1 MTTKRSKRAN
11 PVPLIVEPHPAD
23 YDGYPFI
30 TLIQHRNEHILAIID
45 NASDKTIEAFVLDL
59 CGPEKV
65 NEEIIIAIAAEW
77 YKEEG
82 GRYPISVEFSKRGV
96 TSETSKIL
104 RSYKVDFVTRVIGP
118 LLSYPM
124 NTVKSVKRRRRKPVP
139 QGMEVH
145 KKVIELKPV

>member
-11 PVPLIVEPHPAD
+11 PVPLIVEEHPDD
-23 YDGYPFI
+23 YNGYPFI

-65 NEEIIIAIAAEW
+65 NEEVIISIAEDW
-77 YKEEG
+77 YGESG
-82 GRYPISVEFSKRGV
+82 GRYPLSVEFSKQGL

-118 LLSYPM
+118 LLSYSM
-124 NTVKSVKRRRRKPVP
+124 DDVKSVKRRRRKPVP
-139 QGMEVH
+139 AGMEVR
-145 KKVIELKPV
+145 KNVVNLNK

>member
-45 NASDKTIEAFVLDL
+45 NASEKSIEAFVLDL

-65 NEEIIIAIAAEW
+65 NEEIVIAIAAEW
-77 YKEEG
+77 YQESG
-82 GRYPISVEFSKRGV
+82 DRYPISVEFSKRGV

-118 LLSYPM
+118 LLKYPM
-124 NTVKSVKRRRRKPVP
+124 DTVKSVKRRRRKLVP
-139 QGMEVH
+139 PGMEVN
-145 KKVIELKPV
+145 KKVVNLN